1 MTRREAIKKTAWLT
15 GCAVSATAVS
25 AVFSGCQADHS
36 ETWNP
41 KLLSQ
46 SQYEAVSD
54 LAEIMLPK
62 TDTPGAKDVYVGRFI
77 DEMLAEFYGE
87 KERISFL
94 EGLNTC
100 LDSVDKKFNKKI
112 ADLSHEE
119 VEISM
124 NILMVEAQLAEN
136 ENSNEEDVTPFF
148 LQLKH
153 LCMLGY
159 FTSEEISKNV
169 LVFDPV
175 PGDYEGCYPL
185 EKTGGRTWAI

>member
-1 MTRREAIKKTAWLT
+1 MTRREAIKRTAWMT
-15 GCAVSATAVS
+15 GCAVSAATVS
-25 AVFSGCQADHS
+25 AVLSGCQADHS
-36 ETWNP
+36 ETWTP

-62 TDTPGAKDVYVGRFI
+62 TDTPGAKDVFVGRFI

-87 KERISFL
+87 KERTAFL
-94 EGLNTC
+94 AGLNTC
-100 LDSVDKKFNKKI
+100 LDSANKKI
-112 ADLSHEE
+112 ASLSHEE
-119 VEISM
+119 VEI
-124 NILMVEAQLAEN
+124 LMSDLVVKAKLSKKEI
-136 ENSNEEDVTPFF
+136 SNEEDVEPFF

-169 LVFDPV
+169 LVYDPV

-185 EKTGGRTWAI
+185 ENTGGRTWAI